1 MYSILIK
8 TEKIVTEKNTV
19 IVANKLEEI
28 KNYISNDEYM
38 FVNSQF
44 SNENSKTCF
53 AFNKFNYFV
62 FVVLFKTSNT
72 SFKKREYYRKQGST
86 LYSLLKENE
95 IRDFQI
101 QNTDL
106 SKQEIFD
113 FSEGLLL
120 SNYSFDK
127 YKTKKSSLISDI
139 NLISTE
145 TSKDECDRL
154 NLIAD
159 SVFRVRD
166 WVNEPGSYLTP
177 KKFTEEVLKLFSNS
191 LNVKTTVYNSLQI
204 KSLKMS
210 GLVNVNKGSQN
221 EPRFIVLDYEPKG
234 IDKNKPAIII
244 IGKGIF
250 FDTGGVNLKPS
261 QGLQDMKCDM
271 AGAATVASTI
281 YLLSALN
288 IKSRVI
294 GLIPAAENRPGENAY
309 LPGDILEMMNGV
321 SVEIKNTD
329 AEGRLILADALCYS
343 KKYESDLIITI
354 ATLTGSASSTFGNLA
369 TAAMQNNAEQELEK
383 LKHSSFNVYERI
395 AELPMW
401 EEYEKMIESK
411 IADIQ
416 NVGGKYAGAITA
428 AKFLQKFTDK
438 PFIHLDIAGT
448 AYFDNAESYIPAGGT
463 GVGLRLLLDFIETK

>member
-1 MYSILIK
+1 M
-8 TEKIVTEKNTV
+8 
-19 IVANKLEEI
+19 
-28 KNYISNDEYM
+28 
-38 FVNSQF
+38 
-44 SNENSKTCF
+44 
-53 AFNKFNYFV
+53 
-62 FVVLFKTSNT
+62 LFRS
-72 SFKKREYYRKQGST
+72 
-86 LYSLLKENE
+86 
-95 IRDFQI
+95 
-101 QNTDL
+101 
-106 SKQEIFD
+106 
-113 FSEGLLL
+113 
-120 SNYSFDK
+120 
-127 YKTKKSSLISDI
+127 
-139 NLISTE
+139 
-145 TSKDECDRL
+145 
-154 NLIAD
+154 
-159 SVFRVRD
+159 
-166 WVNEPGSYLTP
+166 
-177 KKFTEEVLKLFSNS
+177 
-191 LNVKTTVYNSLQI
+191 
-204 KSLKMS
+204 
-210 GLVNVNKGSQN
+210 
-221 EPRFIVLDYEPKG
+221 
-234 IDKNKPAIII
+234 
-244 IGKGIF
+244 
-250 FDTGGVNLKPS
+250 
-261 QGLQDMKCDM
+261 
-271 AGAATVASTI
+271 
-281 YLLSALN
+281 LLSALN